1 MFDLISKHFD
11 LEKRQARSI
20 KKINRRVENDKKKQN
35 AKSHGANEAVS
46 SGKKLQP
53 I

>member
-11 LEKRQARSI
+11 LEKRHARSI

-35 AKSHGANEAVS
+35 SKWTHGRFVAQNLVGGA
-46 SGKKLQP
+46 G
-53 I
+53 